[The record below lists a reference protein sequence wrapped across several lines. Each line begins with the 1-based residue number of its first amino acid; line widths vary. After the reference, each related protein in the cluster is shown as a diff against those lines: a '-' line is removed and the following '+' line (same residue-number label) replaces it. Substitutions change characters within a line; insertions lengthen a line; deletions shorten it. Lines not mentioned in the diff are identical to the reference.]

1 MLETLPV
8 WSNVQPQLQPHP
20 SCLKL
25 SKLGNAGKR
34 VAGAVAF
41 FPTRFSQAVCCA
53 WLTAKYV
60 LYSKHDARPT
70 VSFAIRLR
78 RQEICFE
85 RSPREPKTLHAHIV
99 RAEWSAKQFIAIRS
113 GSVVTV
119 SMLSR

>member
-41 FPTRFSQAVCCA
+41 FPIWFSQDVCCA
-53 WLTAKYV
+53 QHNSQYLLSPKD
-60 LYSKHDARPT
+60 DARRT
-70 VSFAIRLR
+70 VSFAVQPRH
-78 RQEICFE
+78 QEICFE

-119 SMLSR
+119 SML